1 MNFSLLLS
9 FVSRQKKERCN
20 TNVTCMTSPCNLK
33 PRPLHPE
40 ITYTTFFMETIYLCI
55 IIFLFVLA
63 VFDLIVGV
71 SNDAVNFLNSAVGAK
86 AASFKTILFIAGIGI
101 FIGASLSNGMM
112 DIARHGI
119 YQPEHFYFAEI
130 MCILLAV
137 MLTDVVLLDVFNSM
151 GMPTSTTVS
160 LVFELLGGTFALSL
174 IKVNNDATLALG
186 DLINTDKALSVIMAI
201 FVSVAIAFF
210 FGMLVQ
216 WLARIVFT
224 FNYTKNIKYSI
235 GLFGGIAATSIIY
248 FMLIKGLKD
257 SSFMTPENKQWI
269 QDNTLLLIASF
280 FVFFTAL
287 MQVLHWLKVNVFK
300 VVVLMGTFALA
311 LAFAGNDLVNFI
323 GVPLAGYSSFID
335 YTTNGAGA
343 SPDSFLMTS
352 LLGPA
357 KTPWYF
363 LIGAGAIM
371 VYALCTSKKAHNVIK
386 TSVDLS
392 RQDEGEESFGSTPI
406 ARTLVRFSMTIANG
420 LSKVMP
426 ESGKRWIETRF
437 QKDEAII
444 ADGAAFD
451 LVRASINLVLAGLL
465 IALGTSL
472 KLPLSTTYVPFMVA
486 MGTSLADR
494 AWGRDSA
501 VFRITGV
508 LSVIGGWFITAG
520 AAFTICFFVTF
531 VIHFGGTIAIIA
543 LIGLAVFML
552 IRSQVMYKKRKE
564 KEKGNATIKQLMQST
579 DNMEI
584 LELLRKHTREE
595 LGKILEFTEDN
606 FERTVTAFLHE
617 NLRGLRRAMGSV
629 KFEKQLIKQMK
640 RTGTLAMCRLDNNT
654 VLEKGLYYY
663 QGNDFASELVY
674 SVGRLCEP
682 CLEHIDNNF
691 KPLDTIQKGEFAD
704 VTEDIVYLL
713 QVCRHKLENNN
724 YNNFE
729 EDIHKA
735 NDLNGQLAHLK
746 REELQRIQSQSGSIK
761 VSMVYLTMI
770 QEAQN
775 IVTYSINL
783 MKVSRKFQAEE

>member
-1 MNFSLLLS
+1 M
-9 FVSRQKKERCN
+9 
-20 TNVTCMTSPCNLK
+20 
-33 PRPLHPE
+33 
-40 ITYTTFFMETIYLCI
+40 
-55 IIFLFVLA
+55 
-63 VFDLIVGV
+63 
-71 SNDAVNFLNSAVGAK
+71 
-86 AASFKTILFIAGIGI
+86 
-101 FIGASLSNGMM
+101 
-112 DIARHGI
+112 
-119 YQPEHFYFAEI
+119 
-130 MCILLAV
+130 
-137 MLTDVVLLDVFNSM
+137 
-151 GMPTSTTVS
+151 
-160 LVFELLGGTFALSL
+160 
-174 IKVNNDATLALG
+174 
-186 DLINTDKALSVIMAI
+186 
-201 FVSVAIAFF
+201 
-210 FGMLVQ
+210 
-216 WLARIVFT
+216 
-224 FNYTKNIKYSI
+224 KYSI
-235 GLFGGIAATSIIY
+235 AIFGGIAATSIIY

-269 QDNTLLLIASF
+269 QDNTFLLIGCF
-280 FVFFTAL
+280 FVFFTLL
-287 MQVLHWLKVNVFK
+287 MQILHWLKINVFK

-323 GVPLAGYSSFID
+323 GVPLAGYSSFVD
-335 YTTNGAGA
+335 YTANGTSVG
-343 SPDSFLMTS
+343 DDGFLMTS

-371 VYALCTSKKAHNVIK
+371 VYSLCTSKKAHNVIK

-392 RQDEGEESFGSTPI
+392 RQDEGEENFGSTPI
-406 ARTLVRFSMTIANG
+406 ARTLVRFSMTFANG
-420 LSKVMP
+420 LSKIMP
-426 ESGKRWIETRF
+426 ERSKRWIETRF

-451 LVRASINLVLAGLL
+451 LVRASVNLVLAGLL

-472 KLPLSTTYVPFMVA
+472 KLPLSTTYVTFMVA

-520 AAFTICFFVTF
+520 AAFTICFFVAM
-531 VIHFGGTIAIIA
+531 IIYFGGSIAIVG

-552 IRSQVMYKKRKE
+552 IRSQVMYKKRKAR
-564 KEKGNATIKQLMQST
+564 EKGNETIKQLMQST
-579 DNMEI
+579 NNTEI

-617 NLRGLRRAMGSV
+617 NLRGLRRTMGSI

-654 VLEKGLYYY
+654 VLEKGLYFY

-691 KPLDTIQKGEFAD
+691 KPLDIIQKGEFAD
-704 VTEDIVYLL
+704 VTEDIIYLL
-713 QVCRHKLENNN
+713 QVCRHKLGNND
-724 YNNFE
+724 YEHLE
-729 EDIHKA
+729 EDIRKA

-746 REELQRIQSQSGSIK
+746 REELQRIQTQSGSIK

-775 IVTYSINL
+775 VVTYTINL
-783 MKVSRKFQAEE
+783 MKVSRKFQAED

>member
-1 MNFSLLLS
+1 
-9 FVSRQKKERCN
+9 
-20 TNVTCMTSPCNLK
+20 
-33 PRPLHPE
+33 
-40 ITYTTFFMETIYLCI
+40 METIYLCI
-55 IIFLFVLA
+55 LIFLFVLA
-63 VFDLIVGV
+63 IFDLMVGV

-86 AASFKTILFIAGIGI
+86 AASFKTVLFIAAVGIM
-101 FIGASLSNGMM
+101 IGASLSNGMM

-130 MCILLAV
+130 MTILLAV

-174 IKVNNDATLALG
+174 IKVQNSALG
-186 DLINTDKALSVIMAI
+186 LGELINTDKALSVIMAI

-216 WLARIVFT
+216 WLARIIFT
-224 FNYTKNIKYSI
+224 FNYKKRMKYSI
-235 GLFGGIAATSIIY
+235 ALFGGIAATSIIY
-248 FMLIKGLKD
+248 FMVFKGLKD
-257 SSFMTPENKQWI
+257 STFMTSENKLWLQE
-269 QDNTLLLIASF
+269 NTGMLIAVC
-280 FVFFTAL
+280 FVGFTIL
-287 MQVLHWLKVNVFK
+287 MQILHLLKINVFK

-323 GVPLAGYSSFID
+323 GVPLAGYSSFMD
-335 YTTNGAGA
+335 FTANGQSAG
-343 SPDSFLMTS
+343 PDGFLMTS
-352 LLGPA
+352 LMGSA

-371 VYALCTSKKAHNVIK
+371 VFALYTSKKAHAVIK

-392 RQDEGEESFGSTPI
+392 RQDEGEENFGSTPM
-406 ARTLVRFSMTIANG
+406 ARSLVRFSRTMAGSI
-420 LSKVMP
+420 SHIMP
-426 ESGKRWIETRF
+426 ESSKRWIETRF

-451 LVRASINLVLAGLL
+451 LVRASVNLVLAGLL

-472 KLPLSTTYVPFMVA
+472 KLPLSTTYVTFMVA
-486 MGTSLADR
+486 MGSSLADR

-501 VFRITGV
+501 VYRITGV

-520 AAFTICFFVTF
+520 AAFTICFFVVL
-531 VIHFGGTIAIIA
+531 VIYFGGNIAIIA

-552 IRSQVMYKKRKE
+552 IRSHILFKKRKN
-564 KEKGNATIKQLMQST
+564 KEKGSETLKQLLQSS
-579 DNMEI
+579 DSEEALQLMR
-584 LELLRKHTREE
+584 LHTREE
-595 LGKILEFTEDN
+595 LGKVLIYAEEN
-606 FERTVTAFLHE
+606 FERTVTSFLNE
-617 NLRGLRRAMGSV
+617 NLRGLRRAMGAT

-640 RTGTLAMCRLDNNT
+640 RTGTVAMCRLDNNT

-674 SVGRLCEP
+674 SIARLCEP

-691 KPLDTIQKGEFAD
+691 NPLDAIQKGEFAD
-704 VTEDIVYLL
+704 VSEDITYLIRR
-713 QVCRHKLENNN
+713 CRQKLEENN
-724 YNNFE
+724 YTGFE
-729 EDIHKA
+729 DDIRRG
-735 NDLNGQLAHLK
+735 NDLNGQLSHLK
-746 REELQRIQSQSGSIK
+746 RQELQRIQSQTGSIK
-761 VSMVYLTMI
+761 VSMVYLTMV

-775 IVTYSINL
+775 VVTYTINL
-783 MKVSRKFQAEE
+783 MKVSRKFQQETEIV

>member
-1 MNFSLLLS
+1 
-9 FVSRQKKERCN
+9 
-20 TNVTCMTSPCNLK
+20 
-33 PRPLHPE
+33 
-40 ITYTTFFMETIYLCI
+40 METIYLGI
-55 IIFLFVLA
+55 VIFLFTLA
-63 VFDLIVGV
+63 IFDLVVGV
-71 SNDAVNFLNSAVGAK
+71 SNDAVNFLQSAVGAK
-86 AASFKTILFIAGIGI
+86 AASFKTILFIAGVGI

-119 YQPEHFYFAEI
+119 YQPEYFYFAEI

-137 MLTDVVLLDVFNSM
+137 MLTDVVLLDVFNTM

-160 LVFELLGGTFALSL
+160 MVFELLGGTFALSL
-174 IKVNNDATLALG
+174 IKVYNNDTLGLG

-216 WLARIVFT
+216 WLARVVFT
-224 FNYTKNIKYSI
+224 FNYKKKMKYSI
-235 GLFGGIAATSIIY
+235 ALFGGIAITSIIY

-257 SSFMTPENKQWI
+257 SSFMTPEYKLWI
-269 QDNTLLLIASF
+269 QENTFPLIACF
-280 FVFFTAL
+280 FVFFTIL
-287 MQVLHWLKVNVFK
+287 MQILHWLKVNVFK
-300 VVVLMGTFALA
+300 IVVMMGTFALA

-323 GVPLAGYSSFID
+323 GIPLAGYSSFAD
-335 YTTNGAGA
+335 YTANGTAVGA
-343 SPDSFLMTS
+343 DGYLMTS

-386 TSVDLS
+386 TSVNLS
-392 RQDEGEESFGSTPI
+392 RQDEGEETFGSTPI
-406 ARTLVRFSMTIANG
+406 ARTLVRFSMTLANG
-420 LSKVMP
+420 ISQMTP
-426 ESGKRWIETRF
+426 EGTKRWVSSRF
-437 QKDEAII
+437 RKDEAII

-451 LVRASINLVLAGLL
+451 LVRASVNLVLAGLL

-472 KLPLSTTYVPFMVA
+472 KLPLSTTYVTFMVA
-486 MGTSLADR
+486 MGSSLSDR

-520 AAFTICFFVTF
+520 AAFTICFFVATL
-531 VIHFGGTIAIIA
+531 IYFGGTAAILA

-552 IRSQVMYKKRKE
+552 IRNQIKYKKRKE
-564 KEKGNATIKQLMQST
+564 KEKENETLKQLMQST
-579 DNMEI
+579 DNNEV

-595 LGKILEFTEDN
+595 LTRVLAFTEEN
-606 FERTVTAFLHE
+606 FERTITSFLYE
-617 NLRGLRRAMGSV
+617 NLRGLRRSMGSV
-629 KFEKQLIKQMK
+629 KFEKQLVKQMK

-654 VLEKGLYYY
+654 ILERGLYYY
-663 QGNDFASELVY
+663 QGNDFAGELVY

-691 KPLDTIQKGEFAD
+691 KPLDAIQKGEFAD
-704 VTEDIVYLL
+704 VMEDISYLL
-713 QVCRHKLENNN
+713 QVCRRKLETNN
-724 YNNFE
+724 YDE
-729 EDIHKA
+729 LETEIRKA

-746 REELQRIQSQSGSIK
+746 RGELQRIQTQNGSIK
-761 VSMVYLTMI
+761 VSMVYLTLI

-775 IVTYSINL
+775 VVTYTINL
-783 MKVSRKFQAEE
+783 MKVSRKFQSEE